1 MRYSNK
7 KKLISL
13 GRMFFLLTLSGALL
27 FTGCSAGRDQV
38 IQSIRNSARAEDME
52 RAEDI
57 AMDYMETHGQDPE
70 IYLTLSD
77 CYAMAGNEEKAA
89 RMYEITQS
97 LLYPEWESSQETP
110 APSSEPKIY
119 QDGTTLSIR
128 NDPRLEGVFPTGEEY
143 QIEGIPI
150 GQYTPEELW
159 AWAPRAD
166 SPQDH
171 YESKDENGWWLQ
183 EKFQNL
189 VIQVNWAREMGLS
202 GPWQME
208 VMTSYNAASF
218 NGSESAQVLEFEGI
232 LPRDIQ
238 PQDSPS
244 VMLEKMGLTEDLA
257 LIGSEYNDFCV
268 SLKPEGAELKAVI
281 EPDSSEQTFRFVYE
295 EGWGDFQGESR
306 FYYQNGQLDSFTIT
320 CNVGYGPA
328 N

>member
-7 KKLISL
+7 KRSVPW
-13 GRMFFLLTLSGALL
+13 GRMFCLLALSGALL
-27 FTGCSAGRDQV
+27 LAGCSAGRDQV
-38 IQSIRNSARAEDME
+38 IRSIRNSARAEDME

-77 CYAMAGNEEKAA
+77 CYAMAGEEEKAD
-89 RMYEITQS
+89 RMYEMAQS
-97 LLYPEWESSQETP
+97 LLYPDWEESRETP
-110 APSSEPKIY
+110 SPTPGPEIH
-119 QDGTTLSIR
+119 QDETSLSIR

-150 GQYTPEELW
+150 GRYTPEELW
-159 AWAPRAD
+159 GWAPRAD

-171 YESKDENGWWLQ
+171 YESRDENGWWLQ
-183 EKFQNL
+183 EKFQNM
-189 VIQVNWAREMGLS
+189 VIQVNWVREQGVS

-208 VMTSYNAASF
+208 VMTSYNAAAF
-218 NGSESAQVLEFEGI
+218 NGSESTQVLEFEGI

-244 VMLEKMGLTEDLA
+244 VMLEKMGLTEELA
-257 LIGSEYNDFCV
+257 LACGEYNDFRV
-268 SLKPEGAELKAVI
+268 SLKPEGAELEAFV
-281 EPDSSEQTFRFVYE
+281 EPDSSEQTFRFVYQ

-306 FYYQNGQLDSFTIT
+306 FYYQNGQLDSFTIA

-328 N
+328 D